1 MSDKKMSPELQTAI
15 RRSPEYTAPSAEVAD
30 LQVRLEAAN
39 KVALTAMERAKKL
52 QAEVDRVQPEFDAII
67 AANEELRAEIAGW
80 RQAVRWRRA
89 TDWELRVGVRG
100 TIQTIG
106 VVKLRP
112 DGWMAMTDAV
122 DPEFGLSDRNAA
134 CTKVCELLG
143 LPEVLP

>member
-1 MSDKKMSPELQTAI
+1 MSGQDMITNLILQ
-15 RRSPEYTAPSAEVAD
+15 
-30 LQVRLEAAN
+30 LEAAN
-39 KVALTAMERAKKL
+39 AVALAAMERAKKL

-67 AANEELRAEIAGW
+67 AVNEELRAEVAGW
-80 RQAVRWRRA
+80 RRAVRWRRA

-122 DPEFGLSDRNAA
+122 DPEFGLPDRDTA
-134 CTKVCELLG
+134 CRKVCELLG